1 MMAAPT
7 DGTALYGPFNLAM
20 TPDAPAWGGR
30 GGMLAAR
37 SVFRLFYSA
46 DIVDHDGL
54 VDLTWA
60 LPAGANPLPIPE
72 LILAEVVLILDD
84 GGAVAIAGTC
94 NEAIDTALAT
104 LLPLLGGGN
113 A

>member
-1 MMAAPT
+1 MAAPT

-20 TPDAPAWGGR
+20 TPDAPPWGGK

-46 DIVDHDGL
+46 DIVDHDGSSDL
-54 VDLTWA
+54 VWA
-60 LPAGANPLPIPE
+60 LPAGTNPLPIPDP
-72 LILAEVVLILDD
+72 ILSEVVLMLDD

-94 NEAIDTALAT
+94 NEAIDVALAT
-104 LLPLLGGGN
+104 ILPLLGGGN